1 MEGQE
6 AIDIEVYV
14 EVITDDGAFGEGFHA
29 YVRKTQSV
37 FVDNVNFVAAFPNW
51 MDLDG
56 EYNPSCFDPLGI
68 TSAGYFEAD
77 LARQASAHQHANR
90 PFSVIAFRLEG
101 LNGLSPPDAAR
112 AFGEAASLAL
122 RLVRAEDLAGRIGED
137 TFAILLPNTDALA
150 ADIASRRISAVA
162 ECTAFAAS
170 PAGAGVQLV
179 SAIACLAPGEGG
191 AGLLA
196 RTLDGLAPLQR
207 RAQP

>member
-1 MEGQE
+1 LRDAARE
-6 AIDIEVYV
+6 A
-14 EVITDDGAFGEGFHA
+14 
-29 YVRKTQSV
+29 RTQLV
-37 FVDNVNFVAAFPNW
+37 H
-51 MDLDG
+51 
-56 EYNPSCFDPLGI
+56 
-68 TSAGYFEAD
+68 AGYFEAD
-77 LARQASAHQHANR
+77 LARQASAHQHTNR

-137 TFAILLPNTDALA
+137 TFAILLPNTDAHA